1 MTGGRRLG
9 CLLGDG
15 IGPEV
20 VPAARRVVD
29 AALSAAGAPAV
40 EWVDLPMGAAALA
53 EHGAPLPAPTLE
65 ALAGCDGWLAGPHD
79 SESYPPQWRASGQRV
94 PGGELRHVFG
104 LHTNLRPS
112 RTRPGVP
119 ARVPAMDLVVVR
131 ENSEGFYAD
140 RNMAVGSGEF
150 MPTPDLALVVG
161 VFSRPA
167 VRRAVRQA
175 FALAARRRGQVTLV
189 HKANVLHLAFG
200 LWLEECR
207 AAAREHPGVR
217 LETVLFDAMAARLVR
232 HPERFDVV
240 VTENLFGDTLS
251 DLAGELAGALGMSG
265 SVNAG
270 DRHAMAQ
277 AAHGSAP
284 DIAGQ
289 DVANPVGMVV
299 SAAMLLA
306 WLGERHADP
315 VLAAASSAV
324 EQAVDA
330 VLASGVATR
339 DVGGTAGTAEFT
351 DAVVDRLSA
360 PGAAAPAVGRP
371 GA

>member
-1 MTGGRRLG
+1 MTRTYRLG

-15 IGPEV
+15 IGPEI
-20 VPAARRVVD
+20 VPAARRVLD
-29 AALSAAGAPAV
+29 AALAASGAPEP
-40 EWVDLPMGAAALA
+40 EWVDLPMGAVAVA
-53 EHGAPLPAPTLE
+53 EHGAAVPASTKAALE
-65 ALAGCDGWLAGPHD
+65 ECDGWLAGPHD
-79 SESYPPQWRASGQRV
+79 NESYPPSWRASGERA

-104 LHTNLRPS
+104 LWANLRPS
-112 RTRPGVP
+112 RTRRGV
-119 ARVPAMDLVVVR
+119 AGRVPQMDVLIVR

-161 VFSRPA
+161 VFSRAA
-167 VRRAVRQA
+167 VRRVVRLA
-175 FALAARRRGQVTLV
+175 FAHAERRRRHVALV

-207 AAAREHPGVR
+207 AAAQDHPGVR

-232 HPERFDVV
+232 QPEQFDVV
-240 VTENLFGDTLS
+240 VSENLFGDTLS
-251 DLAGELAGALGMSG
+251 DLAGELAGSLGMSG

-284 DIAGQ
+284 DVAGLG
-289 DVANPVGMVV
+289 VANPVGMMV

-306 WLGERHADP
+306 WLGERHDDDRAT
-315 VLAAASSAV
+315 AAAAAL

-339 DVGGTAGTAEFT
+339 DAGGSAGTADFT
-351 DAVVDRLSA
+351 EAVVRELA
-360 PGAAAPAVGRP
+360 GR
-371 GA
+371 

>member
-1 MTGGRRLG
+1 MTRTYRLG

-15 IGPEV
+15 IGPEI

-29 AALSAAGAPAV
+29 AALDAAGAAPVA
-40 EWVDLPMGAAALA
+40 WVDLPMGAAALA
-53 EHGAPLPAPTLE
+53 EHGAALPASTKAELE
-65 ALAGCDGWLAGPHD
+65 RCDGWLAGPHD
-79 SESYPPQWRASGQRV
+79 SESYPREWRASGEWV
-94 PGGELRHVFG
+94 PGGELRHTFG
-104 LHTNLRPS
+104 LYANLRPS

-119 ARVPAMDLVVVR
+119 ARAPQLDLLIVR

-150 MPTPDLALVVG
+150 MPTPDLAMVVG

-167 VRRAVRQA
+167 VRRVVRLA
-175 FALAARRRGQVTLV
+175 FALAEGRRKSVALV
-189 HKANVLHLAFG
+189 HKANVLTLAFG
-200 LWLEECR
+200 LWLQECE
-207 AAAREHPGVR
+207 AATREHPGVR

-289 DVANPVGMVV
+289 GIANPVGMIV

-306 WLGERHADP
+306 WLGERHGD
-315 VLAAASSAV
+315 AAAAGAAAAI
-324 EQAVDA
+324 ERAVDGA
-330 VLASGVATR
+330 LASGVATR
-339 DVGGTAGTAEFT
+339 DVGGSAGTAEFT
-351 DAVVDRLSA
+351 DAVVQALA
-360 PGAAAPAVGRP
+360 GGAAGSVPR
-371 GA
+371 